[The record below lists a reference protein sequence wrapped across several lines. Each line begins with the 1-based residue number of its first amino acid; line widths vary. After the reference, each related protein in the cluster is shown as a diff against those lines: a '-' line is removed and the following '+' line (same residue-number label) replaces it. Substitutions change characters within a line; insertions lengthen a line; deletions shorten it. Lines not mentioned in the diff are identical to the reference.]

1 MRNPIPAMNFRKL
14 VAVILLLA
22 IPVLVGAK
30 CAFFFST
37 GDDSSDSKD
46 DDKDN
51 EIVVIGEGQLTDAPV
66 EGANYESGSLSGITG
81 SNGEFRYEVGNKI
94 RFSIG
99 DIPLGRAVDGKAR
112 ITPADLAG
120 QDASDTTTAI
130 NLARLLYS
138 LDAEREDDIITIPA
152 DVRAAATRSNASV
165 SAAIEYLD
173 FADEQAFVNAAS
185 QLVAV
190 LTDDYPFTAVLVEAD
205 AVRAMMGAED
215 AASQQGPDPGP

>member
-1 MRNPIPAMNFRKL
+1 MRYPIPAMNFRKL
-14 VAVILLLA
+14 ITIILLLA

-37 GDDSSDSKD
+37 GDDSSDPED
-46 DDKDN
+46 DDKD
-51 EIVVIGEGQLTDAPV
+51 EEVVIIGDGQLTDAPV
-66 EGANYESGSLSGITG
+66 EGANYESGALSGITG
-81 SNGEFRYEVGNKI
+81 SNGEFRYEVGTKI

-112 ITPADLAG
+112 ITTADLAG
-120 QDASDTTTAI
+120 QGASDTTAAI

-138 LDAEREDDIITIPA
+138 LDAEREDDVITIPGE
-152 DVRAAATRSNASV
+152 VRAAAVRSNASV

-173 FADEQAFVNAAS
+173 YADEQAFVNAAS

-190 LTDDYPFTAVLVEAD
+190 LTSDYPFTAVLVEAD
-205 AVRAMMGAED
+205 AVRAMVGAED
-215 AASQQGPDPGP
+215 TASQQGPDPGP

>member
-1 MRNPIPAMNFRKL
+1 MNLRKL
-14 VAVILLLA
+14 IAVILLLA
-22 IPVLVGAK
+22 MPVLVGAK

-51 EIVVIGEGQLTDAPV
+51 EVVIIGDGQLTDAPV

-120 QDASDTTTAI
+120 EDTSDTTAAI

-138 LDAEREDDIITIPA
+138 LDAEREDDVITIPA
-152 DVRAAATRSNASV
+152 EVRAAATRSNASV

-173 FADEQAFVNAAS
+173 FSDEQAFVNAAS

-205 AVRAMMGAED
+205 VARAMMGAAD
-215 AASQQGPDPGP
+215 AASQRSAEPGP

>member
-1 MRNPIPAMNFRKL
+1 MRNPIPAMNFRK
-14 VAVILLLA
+14 VIVVILSLA

-51 EIVVIGEGQLTDAPV
+51 EIVIIGDGQLTGATV
-66 EGANYESGSLSGITG
+66 EGANYVSGSISGITG
-81 SNGEFRYEVGNKI
+81 SNGEFQYEVGNKI
-94 RFSIG
+94 RFFIG

-112 ITPADLAG
+112 VTTAELAG
-120 QDASDTTTAI
+120 RDAIDTTAAI

-138 LDAEREDDIITIPA
+138 LDASPGDEAITIPA
-152 DVRAAATRSNASV
+152 DVRKAAIRSNASV
-165 SAAIEYLD
+165 SAAIDYLD
-173 FADEQAFVNAAS
+173 LSDEPTFVNSAS

-190 LTDDYPFTAVLVEAD
+190 LTDDYPFTAVLIDAD
-205 AVRAMMGAED
+205 AARALMEPAE
-215 AASQQGPDPGP
+215 AAPQ